1 MGSTQSTWGDLF
13 LFVSWRWPVR
23 CSVAA
28 PHFFDLK
35 MGTGCSICSGVS
47 IQNGGNGVRR
57 NTTGPWPIQNGQ
69 GSNQQETRR
78 PSNRRES
85 SNQQNILDEDFEF
98 QESRKPDV
106 LYGNLF
112 EANPQK
118 LVIQPGNANF
128 RVGAVQAMTKPP
140 PAQPANRPVPVGCEN
155 DDFPA
160 ISPIQT
166 ETAENDKDEVEKSSH
181 EVVNSPNKVE
191 NSSNEVENSSSGP
204 KVVDSIG
211 STSTT
216 HSHNTKDQEIA
227 DQYFAGESRR
237 DSEFPDQPLHPSP
250 TEPEIDV
257 QPRNS
262 FLLKTSADNFVDNV
276 LAKVMVAQAEM
287 KQFDSENSMKKDNE
301 LVHVKGTDSLYSATS
316 SSSFI
321 KQVLNQIAEDK
332 AGGDSAI
339 DGCSKANAL
348 DKNSSSVSFE
358 KKCSNQSNEYEMTSK
373 TSEKP
378 IMSQPSQKLPLGSD
392 PQEVEKEILLGN
404 QQIPTDVMS
413 SNAQSMT
420 CSASS
425 SIVDLHA
432 KDIVD
437 DTLGKVVSDLS
448 SCFIAVTS
456 DETHSADGG
465 IVSQPTEDCI
475 V

>member
-155 DDFPA
+155 EDFPA

-166 ETAENDKDEVEKSSH
+166 ETAENGKDEVERSSP
-181 EVVNSPNKVE
+181 EVE
-191 NSSNEVENSSSGP
+191 NSSNEVKKSSNEVKKSSSGP
-204 KVVDSIG
+204 KVVDSIS
-211 STSTT
+211 STNTT
-216 HSHNTKDQEIA
+216 DSNKTKDQEIA

-237 DSEFPDQPLHPSP
+237 DSELPEQPHHPSP

-301 LVHVKGTDSLYSATS
+301 LVGVKATDSLYSATS

-332 AGGDSAI
+332 VGADSAI
-339 DGCSKANAL
+339 V
-348 DKNSSSVSFE
+348 DKNSSSASFE
-358 KKCSNQSNEYEMTSK
+358 KKCSNRSNEYEITSK
-373 TSEKP
+373 ASEKP
-378 IMSQPSQKLPLGSD
+378 MTSQPSQKLPLS
-392 PQEVEKEILLGN
+392 PNTQEVEKEILLGN

-413 SNAQSMT
+413 SKAQSLT

-448 SCFIAVTS
+448 SCFIALANE
-456 DETHSADGG
+456 ETHSADGG